1 MAKKIAGRI
10 IGVRYSTQFR
20 SSTLIINT
28 GTAQE
33 EVSLSAKQLLSKA
46 GVVRPHNLKGASV
59 MLELHELG
67 TMIPNPSVRGSF
79 IEQTQARIDAGRG
92 IKDFDIQLSEA
103 QERLQGELMMYGDV
117 LREERAAHNPV
128 TANAPAAPTAAPNTL
143 VEEPVVTETPSLEA
157 LVGVEENATAATEE
171 EPPF

>member
-1 MAKKIAGRI
+1 MASKKIAGRI

-103 QERLQGELMMYGDV
+103 QERLQGELMVYGDV

-128 TANAPAAPTAAPNTL
+128 TATAPAAAAPAAAPITL
-143 VEEPVVTETPSLEA
+143 VEEPVVTEVPSLEA
-157 LVGVEENATAATEE
+157 LVGVEETAPAEE
-171 EPPF
+171 EVI